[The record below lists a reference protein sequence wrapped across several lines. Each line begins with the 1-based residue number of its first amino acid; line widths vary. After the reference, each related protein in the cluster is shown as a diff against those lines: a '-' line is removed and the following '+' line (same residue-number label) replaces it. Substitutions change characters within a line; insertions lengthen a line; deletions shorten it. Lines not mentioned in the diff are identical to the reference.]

1 MHAPQPEY
9 ESPNGLNMLR
19 SVLKGKRVEQA
30 RTLKGGRFSAE
41 LVDMARRETRR
52 DPFFDA
58 LCGGRLSREA
68 VKRWAVQALLVV
80 REFTRFISAMHTNC
94 PYRDAQQLL
103 AENLW
108 EEHGNGRVARDHYE
122 LVRRMARRLGAGDE
136 ELDAAAPL
144 PETTAYIDHCFA
156 VARGGAFLDGLAALG
171 VGVESF
177 MPRFFGGV
185 AEQLQAQ
192 FGLSRE
198 DVQYLLV
205 HVGEDADHA
214 RRSLEMLDKYAD
226 SEAKQE
232 SARRALCE
240 MIAVKRR
247 FAEAVYAHCAG
258 V

>member
-1 MHAPQPEY
+1 
-9 ESPNGLNMLR
+9 MLR
-19 SVLKGKRVEQA
+19 SVLKGQRVEPT
-30 RTLKGGRFSAE
+30 RTLKGDRFSGE
-41 LVDMARRETRR
+41 LIDLARRETTR

-68 VKRWAVQALLVV
+68 VKRWAVQASLVV
-80 REFTRFISAMHTNC
+80 REFTRFISAMHANC
-94 PYRDAQQLL
+94 PHRDAQQLL

-108 EEHGNGRVARDHYE
+108 EEHGNGRAARDHYE
-122 LVRRMARRLGAGDE
+122 LVRRMARRLGASDE

-144 PETTAYIDHCFA
+144 PETAAYINHCFE
-156 VARGGAFLDGLAALG
+156 VTRGGTFLDGLATLG
-171 VGVESF
+171 VGVEMF
-177 MPRFFGGV
+177 MPRFFGGL

-192 FGLSRE
+192 FGLARE

-205 HVGEDADHA
+205 HVGEDEDHA

-226 SEAKQE
+226 TEAKRE

-258 V
+258 A

>member
-1 MHAPQPEY
+1 MRPNQSMSP
-9 ESPNGLNMLR
+9 PNGLNMLR
-19 SVLKGKRVEQA
+19 SVLKGNRVEQA
-30 RTLKGGRFSAE
+30 RTLKGDRFSAE
-41 LVDMARRETRR
+41 LVSLARRESKR

-58 LCGGRLSREA
+58 LGGGRLSREA
-68 VKRWAVQALLVV
+68 VRRWAVQASLVV

-108 EEHGNGRVARDHYE
+108 EEHGNGRAVRDHYE
-122 LVRRMARRLGAGDE
+122 LIRRMARRLGASDE
-136 ELDAAAPL
+136 ELDTATPL
-144 PETTAYIDHCFA
+144 PETTAYINHCFA
-156 VARGGAFLDGLAALG
+156 VARGGTFLDGLAALG

-177 MPRFFGGV
+177 MPRFFGGL

-192 FGLSRE
+192 FGLTRE

-205 HVGEDADHA
+205 HVGEDEDHA

-232 SARRALCE
+232 SARHALCE

-247 FAEAVYAHCAG
+247 FAEAVYAHCAIA
-258 V
+258 